1 VLAADAFGRLEQL
14 QLAATRRLAGSIA
27 GDHRSTRHG
36 STLDFADFREYFP
49 GDDTRR
55 IDIHQLARLDVL
67 RVKLYEADE
76 DLVVR
81 ILLDRSASMELHGK
95 ADTAASVV
103 AAIGAV
109 ALTSGDA
116 VVVSTMPRIG
126 PPRRFTGRRGL
137 AALVAHLSTLPTGGD
152 TPFAAAARASL
163 SHPGQPGM
171 TVVVSDLLT
180 PEWREALPALRG
192 RGNDL
197 LVVHLLASEEV
208 DPVFTGD
215 LALVDHETGHRV
227 PVSLT
232 DERLTRYRRRTQAWR
247 ADVRART
254 LHAGGRYLPLW
265 AGDDVEA
272 VLLTSWRAAGVLR

>member
-1 VLAADAFGRLEQL
+1 MLSPAALSRLEQL
-14 QLAATRRLAGSIA
+14 QLATTRRLAGAIA
-27 GDHRSTRHG
+27 GEHRSARHG
-36 STLDFADFREYFP
+36 STLDFADYREYFP

-55 IDIHQLARLDVL
+55 IDLHQLARLDVL

-81 ILLDRSASMELHGK
+81 VLLDRSASMSMHGK

-109 ALTSGDA
+109 ALTTGDA
-116 VVVSTMPRIG
+116 MVVSTMPHRG
-126 PPRRFTGRRGL
+126 PPRRFTGRQAL
-137 AALVAHLSTLPTGGD
+137 AALVVHLGGLPAGGD
-152 TPFAAAARASL
+152 TPFAAAARAAL
-163 SHPGQPGM
+163 AAPGPPGM

-180 PEWREALPALRG
+180 PEWRDAIPTLRV
-192 RGNDL
+192 RGNEL
-197 LVVHLLASEEV
+197 LVVHVLATEEV
-208 DPVFTGD
+208 EPALVGD

-232 DERLTRYRRRTQAWR
+232 DERLARYRRRTSHWR
-247 ADVRART
+247 DEVRQRV
-254 LHAGGRYLPLW
+254 LHAGGRYLPLR

>member
-1 VLAADAFGRLEQL
+1 VLAPDALARLEQL
-14 QLAATRRLAGSIA
+14 QLATTRRLAGSIA
-27 GDHRSTRHG
+27 GEHRSSRHG

-81 ILLDRSASMELHGK
+81 VLLDRSGSMVLHGK
-95 ADTAASVV
+95 ADTAASIV

-116 VVVSTMPRIG
+116 LVVSTMPRTG
-126 PPRRFTGRRGL
+126 APRRFAGRRGL
-137 AALVAHLSTLPTGGD
+137 AELVAHLSTVPAGGD
-152 TPFAAAARASL
+152 TPFAAAARAAL
-163 SHPGQPGM
+163 SHPGQPGT

-180 PEWREALPALRG
+180 PEWRDALPSLRA

-197 LVVHLLASEEV
+197 LVVHVLAAEEV
-208 DPVFTGD
+208 DPAFTGD
-215 LALVDHETGHRV
+215 LALVDHESGHRV

-232 DERLTRYRRRTQAWR
+232 PERVARYRRRTDAWR

-254 LHAGGRYLPLW
+254 RHAGGRYLPLW
-265 AGDDVEA
+265 AGDDVEGA
-272 VLLTSWRAAGVLR
+272 LLTSWRAAGVLR